1 MSMTDAF
8 YGDFGLSEA
17 TARRRRAQES
27 IANRQAAM
35 LGQQRGQR
43 SLAKLTKQLT
53 EGFRPKMAE
62 FGARGLAGPQ
72 VKSGIQRR
80 GLERYAADFQDQ
92 LGEATQALQDE
103 QNTYVLREAQSQADL
118 DDYIQQLALQ
128 KQQNIINAATALK
141 QYAAY

>member
-1 MSMTDAF
+1 MTDAF
-8 YGDFGLSEA
+8 YGDFGLAEA

-43 SLAKLTKQLT
+43 SLSKLTKQLT

-62 FGARGLAGPQ
+62 FGSRGLAGPQ

>member
-80 GLERYAADFQDQ
+80 GLERYAADMQDQ

-103 QNTYVLREAQSQADL
+103 QNAYVLREAQSQADL

>member
-8 YGDFGLSEA
+8 YGDFGVAEA

-43 SLAKLTKQLT
+43 SLSQLTKRLT

-62 FGARGLAGPQ
+62 YGSRGLAGPQ

-80 GLERYAADFQDQ
+80 GLERYAADFQGQ

-103 QNTYVLREAQSQADL
+103 QNSYVLREAQSQADL

>member
-1 MSMTDAF
+1 MSMTDAY
-8 YGDFGLSEA
+8 YGDFGLAEA

-62 FGARGLAGPQ
+62 YGSRGLAGPQ